1 VIISNKDELLAHGNV
16 EGRKRVLEIM
26 EAGLAKTDPYE
37 NARKLLRIHDG
48 QLQIG
53 HPNFS
58 MQGPENEI
66 LRSRSLSFELS
77 QIGEIYVVG
86 GGKAAQRMAKAI
98 EDVLGSRISAGCIC
112 AKKGEPSELR
122 SIELVLA
129 GHPIPDDAGLEG
141 AQKIFGIE
149 QQAKRGDIVFVAESG
164 GGTALMTLPGPGLSL
179 QDIQDVTRKLYFECG
194 ASITETNIVRSHL
207 VILRGRHSR
216 NVGDATL
223 IRFYTDPMPP
233 NLRARGYVRQYF
245 GRRGYQGAIDVLKQ
259 YQLWNRVSPA
269 VRSYLRSADPQYGSI
284 QPGELRGKP
293 QYQFRVK
300 GPEDML
306 EAARSCAEALG
317 IHSAIIA
324 SSPDDIE
331 AQAFGRALAMMAIEI
346 EVYHRPFK
354 PPCALI
360 AGGELLVRT
369 DGATGLGGRN
379 QEFVL
384 AAAPKIHSSQQIVI
398 ASADSDGTDGPTD
411 IAGGIVDGLTMTRV
425 KERGIKFHDELKQ
438 HNSMRVL
445 QHLQDTIVTGA
456 QGTNVQDLRV
466 IFVGQ

>member
-1 VIISNKDELLAHGNV
+1 MIISNVAELISHGNV

-37 NARKLLRIHDG
+37 NAHKLLRIHGG
-48 QLQIG
+48 QLRIG
-53 HPNFS
+53 HPDFAV
-58 MQGPENEI
+58 QGPENE
-66 LRSRSLSFELS
+66 LLGTQPLSFELS

-112 AKKGEPSELR
+112 AKKGEKSELQH
-122 SIELVLA
+122 IELILA
-129 GHPIPDDAGLEG
+129 GHPIPDEASLEG
-141 AQKIFGIE
+141 AQKIFDIE
-149 QQAKRGDIVFVAESG
+149 HQAKRGDIVFVAESG

-179 QDIQDVTRKLYFECG
+179 QDIQDVTRKLYFDCG
-194 ASITETNIVRSHL
+194 ASITETNIVRSQL

-233 NLRARGYVRQYF
+233 GLRARGYVRQYF
-245 GRRGYQGAIDVLKQ
+245 GRRGYQGAIDVLRQ
-259 YQLWNRVSPA
+259 YQLWNHVSPA
-269 VRSYLRSADPQYGSI
+269 ARSYLLSADPQYGSI
-284 QPGELRGKP
+284 RSGELKGKP
-293 QYQFRVK
+293 QYQYRVK

-306 EAARSCAEALG
+306 EAARLHAETLG
-317 IHSAIIA
+317 IQSAIVA
-324 SSPDDIE
+324 SSPDDVE
-331 AQAFGRALAMMAIEI
+331 AQAFSHVLALMAIEI

-369 DGATGLGGRN
+369 EGATGLGGRN

-384 AAAPKIHSSQQIVI
+384 AAAPKIHSSQKIVI
-398 ASADSDGTDGPTD
+398 ASADSDGTDGPTE
-411 IAGGIVDGLTMTRV
+411 IAGGVVDGLTMARAQQL
-425 KERGIKFHDELKQ
+425 GIQVLNELKQ
-438 HNSMRVL
+438 HNSMGAL
-445 QHLQDTIVTGA
+445 QRLQDSIVTGA

-466 IFVGQ
+466 IYIG

>member
-1 VIISNKDELLAHGNV
+1 MIISNWTTLISHGNV

-26 EAGLAKTDPYE
+26 DAGLSHTDPYD
-37 NARKLLRIHDG
+37 NTRQLIRVQQG

-53 HPNFS
+53 HPDF
-58 MQGPENEI
+58 PVHRPHNE
-66 LRSRSLSFELS
+66 LLGTAPLSFDLS
-77 QIGEIYVVG
+77 QVGEIYVVG

-98 EDVLGSRISAGCIC
+98 EDVLGPRITAGCIC
-112 AKKGEPSELR
+112 AKKGEASELQH
-122 SIELVLA
+122 IDLVHA
-129 GHPIPDDAGLEG
+129 GHPIPDKKSVEG
-141 AQKIFGIE
+141 AQKIFSIE

-194 ASITETNIVRSHL
+194 ASITETNIVRSQL
-207 VILRGRHSR
+207 VTLRGRHSR

-233 NLRARGYVRQYF
+233 GLRTRGYVRQYF
-245 GRRGYQGAIDVLKQ
+245 GRRGYQGAIDILKQ
-259 YQLWNRVSPA
+259 HQLWQHVSPA
-269 VRSYLRSADPQYGSI
+269 VRCYLLTADPQYGSI
-284 QPGELRGKP
+284 KEEELAGKP
-293 QYQFRVK
+293 QYQYRVK

-306 EAARSCAEALG
+306 EAARLRSDALG
-317 IHSAIIA
+317 IPGVIVA

-331 AQAFGRALAMMAIEI
+331 AQAFGHALALMAIEI

-369 DGATGLGGRN
+369 EGASGVGGRN

-384 AAAPKIHSSQQIVI
+384 AAAPKIHSSRKIVI
-398 ASADSDGTDGPTD
+398 ASADSVGTDGPTD
-411 IAGGIVDGLTMTRV
+411 IAGGMVDGLTMMRAQH
-425 KERGIKFHDELKQ
+425 EGIEVFDELKN
-438 HNSMRVL
+438 HNSTGVL
-445 QHLQDTIVTGA
+445 QHLQDTIETGA

-466 IFVGQ
+466 IYIGP

>member
-1 VIISNKDELLAHGNV
+1 MIISNRAILTSHGNV
-16 EGRKRVLEIM
+16 EDRKRVLDII
-26 EAGLAKTDPYE
+26 EAGLSHTDPYD
-37 NARKLLRIHDG
+37 NAHRLIQIHQG

-53 HPNFS
+53 HPDFPVQS
-58 MQGPENEI
+58 PLNEP
-66 LRSRSLSFELS
+66 LGTTPLFFDLS
-77 QIGEIYVVG
+77 QVGEIYVVG

-112 AKKGEPSELR
+112 AKKGEKPELR
-122 SIELVLA
+122 HIELVLA
-129 GHPIPDDAGLEG
+129 GHPIPDDASVTG
-141 AQKIFGIE
+141 AQKIFDIE

-194 ASITETNIVRSHL
+194 ASITETNIVRSQL

-233 NLRARGYVRQYF
+233 GLRASGYVRQYF
-245 GRRGYQGAIDVLKQ
+245 GRQGYQGAIDVLKR

-269 VRSYLRSADPQYGSI
+269 VRRYLLSADPQYGSI
-284 QPGELRGKP
+284 RPGELAGKP
-293 QYQFRVK
+293 HYQYRVK

-306 EAARSCAEALG
+306 EAARLRAEALG
-317 IHSAIIA
+317 IHGAIVA
-324 SSPDDIE
+324 TGPDDIE
-331 AQAFGRALAMMAIEI
+331 AQAFGHALALIAIEI

-369 DGATGLGGRN
+369 DGTSGLGGRN

-384 AAAPKIHSSQQIVI
+384 ATAPKIHSSRKIVI
-398 ASADSDGTDGPTD
+398 ASVDSDGTDGPTD
-411 IAGGIVDGLTMTRV
+411 IAGGIVDGLTLTRAWHA
-425 KERGIKFHDELKQ
+425 GIAFFDELKN
-438 HNSMRVL
+438 HNSTGVL
-445 QHLQDTIVTGA
+445 QRLQDTIKTGA

-466 IFVGQ
+466 TYIGA